1 VVFPWFIVILLL
13 RVTHTPSYAHSAML
27 MAEDFLISF
36 VVAEAGAEASSLG
49 ACGLHIPLGMNGP
62 YQKRGPNK

>member
-1 VVFPWFIVILLL
+1 
-13 RVTHTPSYAHSAML
+13 ML